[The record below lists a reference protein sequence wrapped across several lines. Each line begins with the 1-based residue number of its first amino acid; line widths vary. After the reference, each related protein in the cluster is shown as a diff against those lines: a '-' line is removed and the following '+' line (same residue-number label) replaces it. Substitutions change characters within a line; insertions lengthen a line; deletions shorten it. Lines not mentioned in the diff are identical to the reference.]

1 MRNLL
6 FVLLLLT
13 GCAHR
18 GNDLSIKVKDSDET
32 FELAA
37 EFDPDKTEQV
47 REYLDEKLTTGSD
60 PSFENAEVDAT
71 MTLNDK
77 THFYIRSNPGELLIR
92 FNKSENSKASYLK
105 MKELSKGLRDVL
117 TD

>member
-18 GNDLSIKVKDSDET
+18 GDYLSFKVNDSDET
-32 FELAA
+32 FQLSA
-37 EFDPDKTEQV
+37 EYNPDKTEQV
-47 REYLDEKLTTGSD
+47 QEYLDEKLTTGND
-60 PSFENAEVDAT
+60 ASFENAEIDAT

-105 MKELSKGLRDVL
+105 MKELSKGLKDVL